1 MSIKKKIT
9 LKKVLLVVLLL
20 TPIVLYFLI
29 FCDGFSYN
37 HADWGAFG
45 DYIGGVYSVIV
56 ALLLFFL
63 TNKIEN
69 YRESRNVKKK
79 AIEELYN
86 YIVDVSEEEANENN
100 AVKLR
105 NLVNKNR
112 LFISTSLY
120 DRIIE
125 FSDYYIELSKNRISR
140 DPNRIDKILN
150 DLICNYNNENL

>member
-1 MSIKKKIT
+1 MSLKRYLT
-9 LKKVLLVVLLL
+9 LKNTLIIVVLLM
-20 TPIVLYFLI
+20 PILI
-29 FCDGFSYN
+29 YIFTFSDGFSPE
-37 HADWGAFG
+37 HSDWGAFG
-45 DYIGGVYSVIV
+45 DYIGGVYSVII
-56 ALLLFFL
+56 ALFLFYL
-63 TNKIEN
+63 TNQINNSREN
-69 YRESRNVKKK
+69 RNERRR
-79 AIEELYN
+79 AIKELYN
-86 YIVDVSEEEANENN
+86 YIIDVSEDDANETN

>member
-105 NLVNKNR
+105 KLVNKNR
-112 LFISTSLY
+112 LFIPPSLY
-120 DRIIE
+120 EKIIE
-125 FSDYYIELSKNRISR
+125 FSDYYIVLSKNPEAIE
-140 DPNRIDKILN
+140 PFRIDTIL
-150 DLICNYNNENL
+150 DELISNYSDK